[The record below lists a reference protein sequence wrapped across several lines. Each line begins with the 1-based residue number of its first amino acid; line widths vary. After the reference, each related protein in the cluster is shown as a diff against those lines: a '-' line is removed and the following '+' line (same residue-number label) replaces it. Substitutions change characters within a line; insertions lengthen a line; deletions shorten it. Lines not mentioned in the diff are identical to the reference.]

1 MHDTIKI
8 RLLDQTKVV
17 ELFEVYA
24 KMSSQGK
31 ADPKSVQ
38 KLFPLILKIPMRN
51 RETSV
56 VLDYLKQYLQR
67 EKETGQIFIDGSTFQ
82 RSCSMLLAYLH

>member
-1 MHDTIKI
+1 
-8 RLLDQTKVV
+8 
-17 ELFEVYA
+17 
-24 KMSSQGK
+24 MSSQGK

-82 RSCSMLLAYLH
+82 KVMQYAVGIPSLKLSKQLKH